1 MHIRGL
7 PALLLLLSVSLLSGC
22 TNSKQLTEQELQQEK
37 NPFSQITVIKDVN
50 IIPMT
55 PDNKII
61 EDATIVIENNKIAS
75 INAAFPEGSHVIDG
89 KGKWLIPGLIDMHV
103 HGLADINFTSD
114 YPTKGATW
122 FADSQ
127 DVMTPYLAN
136 GVTTIFELSARVEHF
151 GQRNEI
157 LKGDVIGPRMALAA
171 LINGGDGSGR
181 VVNTPAAGR
190 QAVRSAKA
198 EGYEF
203 IKVYSDLNRDTFKA
217 IVDEAKKQGI
227 KTLGHIPDVFEGQ
240 LKEAFVPHF
249 GMVAHAEE
257 YSKHAVNYTEEEAKA
272 FARLATENGSWL
284 TPTLTTMVRIAEQ
297 AHSLDSVR
305 NLESL
310 PYVHPLMQSKWLTSN
325 NYNRGS
331 SPERVAHFEKLIE
344 FHKLLVKA
352 FKEAGVPM
360 VAGTD
365 AGTSGVVWGYS
376 LHDELDLLVDAG
388 LTNKEALTSATR
400 LPAIWLEIDDKIGTI
415 EEGKFADLV
424 LLDANP
430 LNDIRNTREITG
442 VFVNG
447 RWIPKSTI
455 HDMLTDLS
463 KRNTAA
469 KNDQAW
475 EKRRER

>member
-455 HDMLTDLS
+455 DDMLTDLS